1 MPDVIVTIGII
12 RVPKNLTM
20 FKGFRK
26 TCAHTRAMR
35 ERRHEIRHTRGP
47 HASPRE
53 AERQNRNGN
62 YRQE

>member
-1 MPDVIVTIGII
+1 
-12 RVPKNLTM
+12 M

-53 AERQNRNGN
+53 AERQNQNGN